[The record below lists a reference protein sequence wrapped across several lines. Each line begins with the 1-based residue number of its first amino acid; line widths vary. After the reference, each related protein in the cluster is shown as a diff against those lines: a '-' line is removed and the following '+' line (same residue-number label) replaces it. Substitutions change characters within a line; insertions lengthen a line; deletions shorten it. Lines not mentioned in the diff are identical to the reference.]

1 MKSLSKVANV
11 FLLATAFNT
20 AFNIVGCEERPTP
33 VQTETVDANIEMQI
47 EAQIQRCHQLDQ
59 HGVKMMSDIFDK
71 FRRDTNSR
79 YEIAWDEEDA
89 IYKAFI
95 PLNAPKGGDWT
106 IVETSSRSLN
116 DAVKWQ
122 EATRDETSCALKR
135 SLSFKE
141 QFEKIQYYY
150 KARSMPS
157 YFDRAVASKT
167 HEDRAFLLT

>member
-1 MKSLSKVANV
+1 MKSLSKLTNV
-11 FLLATAFNT
+11 FLLASALNM
-20 AFNIVGCEERPTP
+20 AGCEEQRVPAE
-33 VQTETVDANIEMQI
+33 TETLDAKIQMQI
-47 EAQIQRCHQLDQ
+47 EARIQQCRQLDQ

-79 YEIAWDEEDA
+79 YEITWDEEDE

-95 PLNAPKGGDWT
+95 PLNAPKIGDWK
-106 IVETSSRSLN
+106 IAEAFGQSLS

-122 EATRDETSCALKR
+122 EKTRSETSCALKR

-141 QFEKIQYYY
+141 QFEKIRYYH

-157 YFDRAVASKT
+157 YHDTTVAS
-167 HEDRAFLLT
+167 LTVDAALS